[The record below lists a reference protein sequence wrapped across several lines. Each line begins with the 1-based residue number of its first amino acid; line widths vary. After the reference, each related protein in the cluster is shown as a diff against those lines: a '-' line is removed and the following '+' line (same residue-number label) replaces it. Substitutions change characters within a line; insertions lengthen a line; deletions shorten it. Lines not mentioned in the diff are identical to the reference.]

1 MNASEIFYMVTILVF
16 LLLILIAA
24 ITKEKI
30 HFNANTDKIKDVMF
44 VVVKIE
50 QCISSEPN
58 KLFIAKYTVENTFF
72 SRKNAEGYKCQ
83 TFYFYD
89 EQNKYK
95 IGDVLILCNK

>member
-1 MNASEIFYMVTILVF
+1 MNGSEIFCMVIMLVF

-24 ITKEKI
+24 FAKEKI

-50 QCISSEPN
+50 QCISNKPN
-58 KLFIAKYTVENTFF
+58 NLFIAKYTVENSFF
-72 SRKNAEGYKCQ
+72 SRNNAEGYKCQ

-95 IGDVLILCNK
+95 IGDTLILCNK